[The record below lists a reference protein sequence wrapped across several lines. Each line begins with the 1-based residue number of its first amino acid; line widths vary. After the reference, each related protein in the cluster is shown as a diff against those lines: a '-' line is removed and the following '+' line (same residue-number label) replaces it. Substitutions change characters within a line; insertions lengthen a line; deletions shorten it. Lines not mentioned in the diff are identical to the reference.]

1 MLRATSKILS
11 VGDRLDPGWSFQR
24 RLPPPTYVGALGGL
38 ESASSGA
45 MSIRPGSIA
54 TGDTE
59 FIGIES
65 AAGQPATIST
75 AGWQQA
81 PNSPQDGSDS
91 CLSVWWKRYTSGDGF
106 ATIDDSG
113 DHQVAYGICIRG
125 LKANPIVASAGVT
138 SAAAANQP
146 VPEVTTN
153 VWNAA
158 ILVFA
163 SAGADVNQTE
173 VGTAQ
178 AAGTQHW
185 AGTWVGAN
193 MFIGKLHGRFSLIG
207 GGGGVCFGM
216 GIKEVPGPIGS
227 VTMVTGSALAMPT
240 ITLAVR

>member
-1 MLRATSKILS
+1 
-11 VGDRLDPGWSFQR
+11 
-24 RLPPPTYVGALGGL
+24 
-38 ESASSGA
+38 

-113 DHQVAYGICIRG
+113 DHQVAYGIVVRG
-125 LKANPIVASAGVT
+125 LKDNPIVASAGATLAAST
-138 SAAAANQP
+138 SLAI
-146 VPEVTTN
+146 PEVTTN
-153 VWNAA
+153 VWNCAV
-158 ILVFA
+158 LVFM

-185 AGTWVGAN
+185 AGTWVGDK
-193 MFIGKLHGRFSLIG
+193 MWIGKLHGRFSAIG

-216 GIKEVPGPIGS
+216 GIKETPGGTGS
-227 VTMVTGSALAMPT
+227 VVAVTGSALAVPT